1 MMIVKMVNF
10 PPQLEQAAPYEAT
23 FRSLRVSIDYSIKI
37 SFIIDGH
44 TLGVVDF
51 TIAAEDRSMTFFTSL
66 FKTYFSTGGFLP
78 QQHHQDSNPEKNRW
92 HRRLSSEKHR
102 QHPRLSLRDHPQHQR
117 LSPEKH
123 RQHPRL
129 SLGDH
134 PQHQR
139 SSHARPQRHRLSQF
153 PLFRRMLTRT
163 LKRRAR

>member
-1 MMIVKMVNF
+1 MKMVMMVNF
-10 PPQLEQAAPYEAT
+10 QPQLEQAAPYEAT
-23 FRSLRVSIDYSIKI
+23 FRSLRVSTDYSIKI

-51 TIAAEDRSMTFFTSL
+51 TIAAEDRSVNYKRAILS
-66 FKTYFSTGGFLP
+66 KISFSTGDFLP

-92 HRRLSSEKHR
+92 HRRLS
-102 QHPRLSLRDHPQHQR
+102 
-117 LSPEKH
+117 PEKH
-123 RQHPRL
+123 RQPPRL

-139 SSHARPQRHRLSQF
+139 LSHARPQRHRLLQF